1 MKPFLHIRCRFG
13 LGLSDTTYQGMSSDH
28 IIGQQPK
35 YPKSTRPPYNAEHS
49 EVRHNRHAIKTCQ
62 EGEKLH
68 RTENDFRAANKRF
81 AQAGVKSP
89 QQAETPVA
97 VEELPPSK

>member
-1 MKPFLHIRCRFG
+1 MKLFLDIGKYQQEIILAIILACSIVGMLLLFG

-62 EGEKLH
+62 EGEKL
-68 RTENDFRAANKRF
+68 
-81 AQAGVKSP
+81 
-89 QQAETPVA
+89 
-97 VEELPPSK
+97 

>member
-1 MKPFLHIRCRFG
+1 MKPFLVISKYQEELILAVILACSIIGILLLFG

-35 YPKSTRPPYNAEHS
+35 CPKSTRLPCNAERS

-62 EGEKLH
+62 EGENSH
-68 RTENDFRAANKRF
+68 E
-81 AQAGVKSP
+81 
-89 QQAETPVA
+89 
-97 VEELPPSK
+97 

>member
-1 MKPFLHIRCRFG
+1 MKPFLHIGKYQQEIILAVILACSIVGILLLFG

-62 EGEKLH
+62 EGEKL
-68 RTENDFRAANKRF
+68 
-81 AQAGVKSP
+81 
-89 QQAETPVA
+89 
-97 VEELPPSK
+97 